1 MYVLAKKTNKEINEK
16 NKRKDK
22 GKNTQS
28 ECLYIDTLMRIL
40 KLFVAVYY
48 YLSVDFKQKDDINGK
63 IGRKMM
69 WQSCCC
75 KDNRHIWIK
84 QDPSRAGADI
94 EGSNLV

>member
-1 MYVLAKKTNKEINEK
+1 MP
-16 NKRKDK
+16 
-22 GKNTQS
+22 
-28 ECLYIDTLMRIL
+28 LYRYELRIL
-40 KLFVAVYY
+40 KLFGAVYY

-63 IGRKMM
+63 IGKKMM

-94 EGSNLV
+94 EGSDLV